1 MKILFAASEMTPYAK
16 TGGLGDVVG
25 ALAGELSRRGHE
37 VTCCV
42 PFYRCARESAGRAKR
57 IGVRLRIPLG
67 SFTVSG
73 EVVELKQRDGVRVW
87 FVRCDEFF
95 DRAELYY
102 DGVRDYADNAER
114 FLFFSKAVVEL
125 MGAGGAGA
133 EVVHCHDWQTAFVPV
148 AMRQGAARGGAGFGV
163 KTVLTIHN
171 LAYQGIFPAE
181 DFALTNLGG
190 EMFAP
195 AAALEFYGW
204 MNLLKGGIV
213 FADTITTVS
222 RRYAE
227 EMLTAAEGC
236 GLEPVLATRAEDL
249 HGIVNGVDYG
259 RWNPATDRHLRQRYG
274 VEELAGKGVCREDL
288 VRRVGLVN
296 RLDSAR
302 ISETQL
308 VAGFVSRLTEQK
320 GVEVL
325 AGAMEGLVGLGV
337 RVVVLGRGERKYE
350 EVLTNVAARFPGRV
364 VVKIGHD
371 EPLAHQIQGGADLLL
386 MPSRFEPCGLTQ
398 LYALKYGTIPVVHAT
413 GGLDDTIRQYNPRSG
428 AGTGFKF
435 ASYTSAALVA
445 AVHQAILLHKQP
457 KKWQKLMRHAMA
469 CDFSWQASA
478 KEYETLY
485 AAP

>member
-1 MKILFAASEMTPYAK
+1 MNAVNYMKILFAASEMTPYAK

-42 PFYRCARESAGRAKR
+42 PFYRSAREVAGGAKP
-57 IGVRLRIPLG
+57 IGLTLRIRLG
-67 SFTVSG
+67 SFTVTG

-125 MGAGGAGA
+125 MGAGGVGA

-148 AMRQGAARGGAGFGV
+148 AARAAGFGV

-190 EMFAP
+190 EMFRP

-227 EMLTAAEGC
+227 EILTAAEGC
-236 GLEPVLATRAEDL
+236 GLDPVLATRAEDL
-249 HGIVNGVDYG
+249 HGIVNGVDYA
-259 RWNPATDRHLRQRYG
+259 RWNPATDPHLRQRYG
-274 VEELAGKGVCREDL
+274 AGELAGKGVCRADL
-288 VRRVGLVN
+288 VARVGLVN
-296 RLDSAR
+296 RLDSAK

-325 AGAMEGLVGLGV
+325 AGALEGLVGLGV
-337 RVVVLGRGERKYE
+337 RVLVLGRGERKYE

-364 VVKIGHD
+364 VVKIAHD
-371 EPLAHQIQGGADLLL
+371 EPLAHQIQGGGGPAVDAV
-386 MPSRFEPCGLTQ
+386 
-398 LYALKYGTIPVVHAT
+398 ALRALRIDAIVRSQIRDDT
-413 GGLDDTIRQYNPRSG
+413 GGARHRG
-428 AGTGFKF
+428 AGRYDQAVQPALRGGNWFQICFVYVGGAGEGGAPGDF
-435 ASYTSAALVA
+435 APQTAEEMAEVDAPRDGVRFFVA
-445 AVHQAILLHKQP
+445 GQRERI
-457 KKWQKLMRHAMA
+457 
-469 CDFSWQASA
+469 
-478 KEYETLY
+478 
-485 AAP
+485 